1 MARPKRDARQ
11 VVAEAK
17 QIAADHGLRVMEK
30 KYGAETCYQVFRVL
44 PHRAVFCGT
53 RCSPDGV
60 RSYVS
65 KLAGFR

>member
-11 VVAEAK
+11 VVAEAR

-44 PHRAVFCGT
+44 PHRAVFLGT
-53 RCSPDGV
+53 RRSPGGL
-60 RSYVS
+60 RSYVCDVV
-65 KLAGFR
+65 GFR